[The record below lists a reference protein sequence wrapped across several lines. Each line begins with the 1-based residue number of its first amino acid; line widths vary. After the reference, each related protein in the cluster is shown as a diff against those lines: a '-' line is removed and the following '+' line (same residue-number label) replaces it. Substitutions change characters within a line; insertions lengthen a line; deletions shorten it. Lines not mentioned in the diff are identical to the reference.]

1 MLLLAELVMH
11 TCCSFVRGG
20 LVNTTRNAARLAAV
34 SLVFAL
40 GAAALRAEDPL
51 APADALRRLQ
61 VGHARFLCGKV
72 DRPHQDAERREDTF
86 KNGQHPFAVILSC
99 ADSRVPVEL
108 IFDQG
113 IGDLFTIRVAGNVA
127 DAHEAGSIE
136 YAVEHLH
143 VPLVV
148 VMGHRNCGA
157 VAAAAA
163 KTELPANIGSLV
175 AEIRPAIEKTEKCCP
190 TLSGDAFV
198 AEAVRLNVFNTV
210 EALFKKSPVLA
221 AEAKAGKVR
230 IVGAVYDLESGGI
243 NWLGPHPEEAK
254 FLAGAKDSEPTA
266 GGHAAPA
273 TPAPATPGPGEPPKV
288 TRTAGQTAEKDPPLP
303 PAGAK
308 PPAAPPAGSG
318 HGGHP

>member
-1 MLLLAELVMH
+1 MH
-11 TCCSFVRGG
+11 TSSSFVRRSFAPSVRITAP
-20 LVNTTRNAARLAAV
+20 LVAAALT
-34 SLVFAL
+34 FTL
-40 GAAALRAEDPL
+40 GAAAVCAEEPL
-51 APADALRRLQ
+51 SPGDALRRLQ

-86 KNGQHPFAVILSC
+86 KNGQHPYAVILSC
-99 ADSRVPVEL
+99 ADSRVPVEV

-113 IGDLFTIRVAGNVA
+113 IGDLFTIRVAGNIA

-143 VPLVV
+143 APLVV

-163 KTELPANIGSLV
+163 KTALPGNIGSLV

-190 TLSGDAFV
+190 TLSGDAFI
-198 AEAVRLNVFNTV
+198 AEAVRQNVFNTV
-210 EALFKKSPVLA
+210 ESLFKKSPLLA

-230 IVGAVYDLESGGI
+230 VVGAVYDLESGGI
-243 NWLGPHPEEAK
+243 NWLGAHPEEAK
-254 FLAGAKDSEPTA
+254 LLAEAKAAEPTA
-266 GGHAAPA
+266 DGHAAPA
-273 TPAPATPGPGEPPKV
+273 PPAAQGPGEPPKV
-288 TRTAGQTAEKDPPLP
+288 TRTAGQTVEKDPPLP

-308 PPAAPPAGSG
+308 PPAAPPAG
-318 HGGHP
+318 GGHP